1 MTSSSK
7 QIYTYMSVKDVISQR
22 VKKSYGYE
30 VEILLRDIEEYDMEG
45 ERPTIIMSLETD
57 PNTRE
62 TNHISLD
69 ML

>member
-30 VEILLRDIEEYDMEG
+30 VEILLRDIEEYEMEG
-45 ERPTIIMSLETD
+45 ERSTIIMSLETD
-57 PNTRE
+57 TNRRE
-62 TNHISLD
+62 TNHISMD